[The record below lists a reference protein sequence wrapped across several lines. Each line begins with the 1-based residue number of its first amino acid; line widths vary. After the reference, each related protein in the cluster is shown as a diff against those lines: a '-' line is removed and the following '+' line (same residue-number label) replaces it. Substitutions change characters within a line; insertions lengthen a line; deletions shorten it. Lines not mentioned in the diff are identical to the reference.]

1 MNILSILS
9 PPTSSPGRSSGGR
22 GGKGG
27 GGGEGEGLKEGELA
41 TTSLELF
48 EFRLQ
53 FPCSLSCKISANQRE
68 AETSANINKH

>member
-9 PPTSSPGRSSGGR
+9 PPKSSPRRSSGV
-22 GGKGG
+22 GGGGG

-68 AETSANINKH
+68 EETSANINKH

>member
-9 PPTSSPGRSSGGR
+9 PPTISPGRSR
-22 GGKGG
+22 GGGGG